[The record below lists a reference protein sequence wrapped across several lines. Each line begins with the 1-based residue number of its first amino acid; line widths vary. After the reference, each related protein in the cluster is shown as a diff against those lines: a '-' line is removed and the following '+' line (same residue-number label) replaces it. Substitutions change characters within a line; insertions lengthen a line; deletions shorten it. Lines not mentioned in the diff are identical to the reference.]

1 MEIVFL
7 ILGVLIFWSFLVGV
21 LSPRSTDRF
30 SKSYWDYMDRFEAR
44 EWAYKMEMY
53 EADCARLRKRLRHK
67 IGDGK
72 EPGAPGTPIGKS
84 VEWYETDYPALD
96 TGELIE

>member
-7 ILGVLIFWSFLVGV
+7 ILGFLIFWSFLIGI
-21 LSPRSTDRF
+21 LSPRSTDRC
-30 SKSYWDYMDRFEAR
+30 SKNYWDHMDRFEAR
-44 EWAYKMEMY
+44 YQADKAEMD
-53 EADCARLRKRLRHK
+53 EAVYARQRKRLRHK

-84 VEWYETDYPALD
+84 IEWYETDYPALD